1 MKGSPGLRICGG
13 TLRGRVLAVSP
24 ASRPTEAKVRQAL
37 FSIWMEVLAG
47 ARLLDLYAG
56 SGAVA
61 IEAISRG
68 ALEAVLVESDR
79 AAQAILRRNL
89 ALVPPGSSRLLA
101 RPAEAALEELAAA
114 GERFDLVFADPPYRL
129 PLDEEF
135 LERCEAILAADG
147 RLALEHRARAASP
160 SLAGGL
166 VRTAIRR
173 YGESALSFY
182 GRSEAFTR
190 PSDAPARH
198 SRRTG

>member
-1 MKGSPGLRICGG
+1 MKSSPGVRVSGG
-13 TLRGRVLAVSP
+13 TLRGRVLAVP
-24 ASRPTEAKVRQAL
+24 PGSRPTEGKIRQAL
-37 FSIWMEVLAG
+37 FSIWWEEIAD

-79 AAQAILRRNL
+79 AAHAILRRNL
-89 ALVPPGSSRLLA
+89 ALVPPGSARLVP
-101 RPAEAALEELAAA
+101 RPAEAALQDLAAA

-129 PLDEEF
+129 QLDEGF
-135 LERCEAILAADG
+135 LQLCEAVLAVDAC
-147 RLALEHRARAASP
+147 LALEHSARVATP
-160 SLAGGL
+160 PFAGRL
-166 VRTAIRR
+166 VRTATRR

-182 GRSEAFTR
+182 GQSEGITT

>member
-1 MKGSPGLRICGG
+1 MKSAPGLRISGG
-13 TLRGRVLAVSP
+13 TLRGRVLAVPP

-37 FSIWMEVLAG
+37 FSIWLDVLDG
-47 ARLLDLYAG
+47 ARVLDLFAG

-79 AAQAILRRNL
+79 AAQAVLRRNL
-89 ALVPPGSSRLLA
+89 ALVAPGSARLLV
-101 RPAEAALEELAAA
+101 RPAEVALEELAAA

-135 LERCEAILAADG
+135 LQRCEAILAADG
-147 RLALEHRARAASP
+147 RLALEHRSRAAP
-160 SLAGGL
+160 PPLAGPL
-166 VRTAIRR
+166 VRTATRR

-182 GRSEAFTR
+182 GRFESITT
-190 PSDAPARH
+190 PNDAPARH

>member
-1 MKGSPGLRICGG
+1 MRISGG
-13 TLRGRVLAVSP
+13 TLRGRVLAVAP

-37 FSIWMEVLAG
+37 FSIWMDVLDG
-47 ARLLDLYAG
+47 ARVLDLFAG

-68 ALEAVLVESDR
+68 ALEAVVVESDR

-89 ALVPPGSSRLLA
+89 ALVSPGSARLLA

-129 PLDEEF
+129 PMDEEF
-135 LERCEAILAADG
+135 LERCAAVLAADG
-147 RLALEHRARAASP
+147 RLALEHRARVATP
-160 SLAGGL
+160 PLAGRL
-166 VRTAIRR
+166 VRTATRR

-182 GRSEAFTR
+182 GRSEAITI

-198 SRRTG
+198 FRRTG